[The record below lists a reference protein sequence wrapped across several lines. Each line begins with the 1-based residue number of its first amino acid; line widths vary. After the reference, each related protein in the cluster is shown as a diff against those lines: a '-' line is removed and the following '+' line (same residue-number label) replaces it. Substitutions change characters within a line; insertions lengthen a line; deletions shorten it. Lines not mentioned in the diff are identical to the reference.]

1 MAKELVRKVVPR
13 SAYFLLCLWEN
24 LSLLKNSKATP
35 MYYKNATNCL
45 NHGQGTGKESCSQK
59 CLFLVVF
66 VGKSVPSEEFLS
78 NPDVL

>member
-13 SAYFLLCLWEN
+13 SAYFLEN
-24 LSLLKNSKATP
+24 LSLLKNSKVTP

-66 VGKSVPSEEFLS
+66 VGKSVPSEEFQS
-78 NPDVL
+78 DPDVL